1 MSAAH
6 KKEQNK
12 TNMSLKEIL
21 VVSRPFWWVN
31 TAAPFVA
38 SYFIIAGVV
47 DWTLA
52 VGVLFFAF
60 GYNLMMYGINDIYD
74 YESDILNPRKVGVD
88 GSVLAKTKHP
98 TLWKW
103 IFVVNIPLLV
113 WLFAVGNMAANLWLI
128 LMLFMVVAYSQ
139 KGLRF
144 KEIPL
149 VDSFTSS
156 FHYTSPFI
164 YGGLLVGAN
173 ELYIPA
179 YIAFFVW
186 VMANHAFGAI
196 QDITPDRE
204 AGISSVATKLGASKT
219 IILVLGG
226 YVLAAILPVVFYGWS
241 ALLVSVLL
249 TPYVVMVARTLP
261 YRQDDKAPIFGK
273 AWDQFLYYNYLSGF
287 ILTWA
292 LLFAFN
298 RLPW

>member
-1 MSAAH
+1 MSAART
-6 KKEQNK
+6 KKQSK
-12 TNMSLKEIL
+12 TSMSLKEIL

-31 TAAPFVA
+31 TCAPFVA
-38 SYFIIAGVV
+38 SYFIIAGRV

-52 VGVLFFAF
+52 VGILFFAF

-98 TLWKW
+98 TLWRW
-103 IFVVNIPLLV
+103 IFIVNIPLLI
-113 WLFAVGNMAANLWLI
+113 WLFAVGSLASNLWLA

-164 YGGLLVGAN
+164 YGGLLVGADA
-173 ELYIPA
+173 LYIPA

-196 QDITPDRE
+196 QDIKPDRE
-204 AGISSVATKLGASKT
+204 AGIASVATKLGASTT
-219 IILVLGG
+219 IIMVLAG
-226 YVLAAILPVVFYGWS
+226 YVLAAILPVVFYGWN

-249 TPYVVMVARTLP
+249 TPYVVMVAHTLP
-261 YRQDDKAPIFGK
+261 YRHNDSAPIFGK

-287 ILTWA
+287 ILTMV
-292 LLFAFN
+292 LLFAF
-298 RLPW
+298 RFR